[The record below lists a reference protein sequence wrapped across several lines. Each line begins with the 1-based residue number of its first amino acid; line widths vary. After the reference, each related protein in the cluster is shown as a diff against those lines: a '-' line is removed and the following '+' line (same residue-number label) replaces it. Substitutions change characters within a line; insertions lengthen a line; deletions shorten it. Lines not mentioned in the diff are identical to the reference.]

1 MVPPLAD
8 HTGAWFERR
17 LSAEIA
23 DHICT
28 FLPWNRDALTGLVE
42 NLLRGNNQV
51 KQRQLNWLQACSA
64 FHQNPTDSI
73 AGERFDDFV
82 AAGWI
87 KRKALPKKKGDE
99 LQTRLV

>member
-1 MVPPLAD
+1 MPPLAD

-42 NLLRGNNQV
+42 NLLRGRNQV
-51 KQRQLNWLQACSA
+51 KRRKERQPKRGGKKEEESNNEEMEVEQK
-64 FHQNPTDSI
+64 
-73 AGERFDDFV
+73 R
-82 AAGWI
+82 
-87 KRKALPKKKGDE
+87 RKAQTMKKAQRRTPKQGRPPVK
-99 LQTRLV
+99 